1 MKDEAGTP
9 SPLHAVRVTTDRVV
23 TLTTALSLV
32 GSVQQVTMQAERYHK
47 EAWRRLA
54 HQPGVTLG
62 AVIDMKARKI
72 MLEALRRIAKAEGP
86 HGSIARIARE
96 ALGQIGDRSMAPLDD
111 TDVP

>member
-9 SPLHAVRVTTDRVV
+9 PPLHAVRVTTDRVV
-23 TLTTALSLV
+23 TLTTALRLV
-32 GSVQQVTMQAERYHK
+32 GSIQQVTMQAERNHK

-62 AVIDMKARKI
+62 AAIDMKAREI
-72 MLEALRRIAKAEGP
+72 MLEALRRIAKSEGP

-96 ALGQIGDRSMAPLDD
+96 ALRQIGDRSMAPLDD